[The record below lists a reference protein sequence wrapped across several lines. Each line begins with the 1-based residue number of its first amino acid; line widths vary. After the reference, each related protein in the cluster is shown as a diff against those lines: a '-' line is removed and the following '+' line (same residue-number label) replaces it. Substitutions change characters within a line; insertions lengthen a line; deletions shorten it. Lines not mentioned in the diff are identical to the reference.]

1 MKRIKSALVIA
12 GIFLFGTALNSC
24 KNPTE
29 GVTININTSV
39 LKSPTAVHFVNAV
52 KNAVHEPM
60 DFPVTIGGKDA
71 ESVVTISN
79 KTIFNATEG
88 RIFLALKKGVV
99 PSESTPIIFTIAA
112 EVPGFAPATHTF
124 RITRDEPLSV
134 VVPMVE
140 YANPVAGSSA
150 KIQEN
155 LLVAG
160 ATTDAITIQTP
171 THQGMT
177 EQATVSIAV
186 GTQFKDAGGN
196 VIDAVKLESR
206 ILNYGTGSNES
217 LAAFPGGFNATN
229 VTNENKQS
237 IAGGVAFTTAGFI
250 AIDMYAGATE
260 VKSFS
265 KPLNVKMGINKNVIN
280 PLTGL
285 KVKVG
290 DVLPVWSLDDKS
302 GQWAFESNATIFSD
316 ATGDLNAIFSASHL
330 SYWNFDWA
338 EGFCPNELTLL
349 FNAVNYLN
357 ERYSVVIRS
366 DKGYSSAATMSI
378 TDQLSTRFRVP
389 TGNIKVVVI
398 DDNGNVVTETPY
410 FDACA
415 SGMITVNMP
424 KATDLDIINVD
435 MVLKGICPNKPVN
448 ANIST
453 WVRLY
458 EQSKGLQ
465 QSYVVYVVNG
475 KVNIKVKNNTKYVVE
490 AYYGDQW
497 KTAEILF
504 TKTNFTFP
512 GSITG
517 TAVYVEGSKTL
528 NVDAQFVLPDCN

>member
-1 MKRIKSALVIA
+1 MKRLDLAISITAILI
-12 GIFLFGTALNSC
+12 FGTALNSC

-29 GVTININTSV
+29 GVTININTHI
-39 LKSPTAVHFVNAV
+39 LKSPTAVSFVNA
-52 KNAVHEPM
+52 KKDTPNQPTN
-60 DFPVTIGGKDA
+60 FPVTVGGKDA
-71 ESVVTISN
+71 ASVVTISN
-79 KTIFNATEG
+79 RTDFSATDG

-99 PSESTPIIFTIAA
+99 PSESNPIIFTVAA
-112 EVPGFAPATHTF
+112 EIPGFAPATHTF
-124 RITRDEPLSV
+124 RITKDEPLSV
-134 VVPMVE
+134 VVPVVE
-140 YANPVAGSSA
+140 YANPVTGTSA

-155 LLVAG
+155 PLIAG
-160 ATTDAITIQTP
+160 ATTDAFSIQTLANP
-171 THQGMT
+171 GMT
-177 EQATVSIAV
+177 EQATVSIAA

-196 VIDAVKLESR
+196 VINAIKLESR
-206 ILNYGTGSNES
+206 VLNYGTSSNES

-229 VTNENKQS
+229 ITNENRQP

-265 KPLNVKMGINKNVIN
+265 KPLNVSMGINKDLLN
-280 PLTGL
+280 PVTGL

-316 ATGDLNAIFSASHL
+316 VSGSLKAIFSASHL

-338 EGFCPNELTLL
+338 QGFCANQLTLN

-357 ERYSVVIRS
+357 DPYSVVIMS

-378 TDQLSTRFRVP
+378 TDKLSTTFRVP
-389 TGNIKVVVI
+389 TGNIKVVVR
-398 DDNGNVVTETPY
+398 DPNGNVVTETPY

-415 SGMITVNMP
+415 SGTVPINMP
-424 KATDLDIINVD
+424 LATEIDVVNVD
-435 MVLKGICPNKPVN
+435 MVLQGTCPNKPVN
-448 ANIST
+448 ANVST

-465 QSYVVYVVNG
+465 NSYVVYVVNG

-490 AYYGDQW
+490 AQYGDQW
-497 KTAEILF
+497 KTTEILF
-504 TKTNFTFP
+504 SKTNFSFP
-512 GSITG
+512 GTITG
-517 TAVYVEGSKTL
+517 TAVFVEGTKIL
-528 NVDAQFVLPDCN
+528 NVEAQFPLPDCN